1 MRPMTSDSV
10 DIYYFSGTGNTLLVV
25 KKMKEVFER
34 NGLRVGL
41 FRMEKTNPANVDL
54 SHTVGLGFPVAAQ
67 GTFPFV
73 WDFVRSLPQ
82 ADGTPVFMVD
92 TLAIYS
98 GGVVGPMRKL
108 LEEKGYTPIGA
119 KEIRMPSNLFPKEVV
134 PEKVEDKV
142 RKGLE
147 KAERY
152 ANDLLAGRTRW
163 GRVPILSDMVAIFSQ
178 KGKAWKLFRKI
189 YRLQVDTS
197 KCRRCGLCVRLC
209 PVGNITM
216 NEFPE
221 FRGECQ
227 FCMRCISFCPTGAI
241 HLPGKE
247 YEVYRAVKVGEL
259 LKE

>member
-1 MRPMTSDSV
+1 MRPMISDSV
-10 DIYYFSGTGNTLLVV
+10 GIYYFSGTGNTLLVV
-25 KKMKEVFER
+25 KKIKEVFER

-82 ADGTPVFMVD
+82 ADGTPIFMVD
-92 TLAIYS
+92 TLAMYS

-108 LEEKGYTPIGA
+108 LGSKGYAPVGA
-119 KEIRMPSNLFPKEVV
+119 KEIRMPGNLFPRKVD
-134 PEKVEDKV
+134 PEDVEDKV

-152 ANDLLAGRTRW
+152 ANDLLEGRARW
-163 GRVPILSDMVAIFSQ
+163 GRVPILSDMMTIFSQ
-178 KGKAWKLFRKI
+178 RGYAWKLFRRMF
-189 YRLQVDTS
+189 RLQVDRS
-197 KCRRCGLCVRLC
+197 KCKQCELCFELC
-209 PVGNITM
+209 PVGNVTM
-216 NEFPE
+216 DEYPE
-221 FRGECQ
+221 FRDECQ

-241 HLPGKE
+241 YLPGKE
-247 YEVYRAVKVGEL
+247 YEVYRAVKAGEL
-259 LKE
+259 LRG